1 MMKKAEAA
9 ASAQNGGIIM
19 RLSKRLA
26 AGVLVAVL
34 ALSMTACGGT
44 GGGNGTGGNPS
55 SKPGQTPPSSGSF
68 SSSSSSSSSGT
79 SGSSSTTAS
88 TLNARS
94 TKYFNR
100 WEKLNRFTYKV
111 WMQLT
116 ENGETTVST
125 IRIVT
130 DGVRYSFQQWNEK
143 GESDWRVLT
152 DTKTKQTNYI
162 YDDFVLRQAQ
172 SDSMTSEDS
181 PDYLKQM
188 TMSGDSRHLNMPMT
202 VGTTMVDG
210 TLYYSETYEESAGG
224 ASRKFVYCFDAG
236 DLEGRNLRYI
246 LEEGSYMGT
255 SGLQKATM
263 KLKILENTE
272 TVDYDALRVPEGYG
286 LMVDDKEEGTT
297 PKDNYPN

>member
-1 MMKKAEAA
+1 
-9 ASAQNGGIIM
+9 M

-26 AGVLVAVL
+26 AGVLAAVL

-55 SKPGQTPPSSGSF
+55 SKPGQTPPSSGSS

-111 WMQLT
+111 WMELT

-162 YDDFVLRQAQ
+162 YDDFVLRRAQ

-202 VGTTMVDG
+202 VGTTSVNG
-210 TLYYSETYEESAGG
+210 TVYYSETYEESVGG

-236 DLEGRNLRYI
+236 DLEGRNLRYV

-255 SGLQKATM
+255 SGLQKATVKM
-263 KLKILENTE
+263 KILENTE

-286 LMVDDKEEGTT
+286 LMVDDEEEGKT

>member
-1 MMKKAEAA
+1 
-9 ASAQNGGIIM
+9 M

-26 AGVLVAVL
+26 VGVLAAVM
-34 ALSMTACGGT
+34 ALSMMTACGGS
-44 GGGNGTGGNPS
+44 GGNGTGGNPS
-55 SKPGQTPPSSGSF
+55 SKPGQTPPSSGS
-68 SSSSSSSSSGT
+68 SSSSSSSSGT
-79 SGSSSTTAS
+79 GGSSTTTTP

-116 ENGETTVST
+116 DDGETTVST

-130 DGVRYSFQQWNEK
+130 DGVRYSFQQWDEK

-162 YDDFVLRQAQ
+162 YDDFVLRKTQ
-172 SDSMTSEDS
+172 SDSMTSEGS
-181 PDYLKQM
+181 PDYLKQLS
-188 TMSGDSRHLNMPMT
+188 MSGDSRHLNMPMT

-210 TLYYSETYEESAGG
+210 TLYYSETYEESVGG

-236 DLEGRNLRYI
+236 DLEGRNLRYV
-246 LEEGSYMGT
+246 LEEGAYMGT
-255 SGLQKATM
+255 SGLQKATVKM
-263 KLKILENTE
+263 KILENAE
-272 TVDYDALRVPEGYG
+272 TVDYDALRVPEGYD
-286 LMVDDKEEGTT
+286 LMVDDEEKGTT

>member
-1 MMKKAEAA
+1 
-9 ASAQNGGIIM
+9 M

-26 AGVLVAVL
+26 VGVLAAVM
-34 ALSMTACGGT
+34 ALSMMTACGGS
-44 GGGNGTGGNPS
+44 GGNGTGGNPS
-55 SKPGQTPPSSGSF
+55 SKPGQTPPSSGS
-68 SSSSSSSSSGT
+68 SSSSSSSSGT
-79 SGSSSTTAS
+79 GGSSSTTAP

-116 ENGETTVST
+116 DDGETTVST
-125 IRIVT
+125 IRLVT
-130 DGVRYSFQQWNEK
+130 DGVRYSFQQWDEK

-162 YDDFVLRQAQ
+162 YDDFVLRKTQ
-172 SDSMTSEDS
+172 SDSMTSEGS
-181 PDYLKQM
+181 PDYLKQLS
-188 TMSGDSRHLNMPMT
+188 MSGDSRHLNMPMT

-210 TLYYSETYEESAGG
+210 TLYYSETYEESVGG

-236 DLEGRNLRYI
+236 DLEGRNLRYV
-246 LEEGSYMGT
+246 LEEGAYMGT
-255 SGLQKATM
+255 SGLQKATVKM
-263 KLKILENTE
+263 KILENAE
-272 TVDYDALRVPEGYG
+272 TVDYDALRVPEGYD
-286 LMVDDKEEGTT
+286 LLVDDEEKGTT